1 MTAEGATLAPG
12 WICVFDDIMAF
23 CRSQS
28 EHANAVSQS
37 RQADLVVAAI
47 GDRREIPPCA
57 DFGRN
62 EGLQI
67 GASDNME
74 SAEGTHD

>member
-12 WICVFDDIMAF
+12 WICVFEDIMAF

-37 RQADLVVAAI
+37 RQANLVVLAI
-47 GDRREIPPCA
+47 GDGREISPCA
-57 DFGRN
+57 DFGRD
-62 EGLQI
+62 EILEI
-67 GASDNME
+67 GASDNMG